1 MTLSLEGLR
10 AALTYANVRAF
21 LHAIQEGEVYKQF
34 RHTPDAYR
42 QLFGGAL
49 CDSLA
54 RHPQQ
59 AMQSPWG
66 WTSAAGAYQAMCAV
80 PGKVT
85 VDTWGDFCRDMG
97 STVEIMPFDA
107 ETQDLFAVWCLRR
120 RGALKHVIDG
130 EFDAAVAKCVKEW
143 ASFPGSPYGQPT
155 VTLEQLR
162 ACYSRFGG
170 TFALSELLTQ
180 PAAPI
185 EERDLSG
192 IPPRAEQEAPMPEE
206 SPSFDWSALA
216 KAGGAIASIFN
227 PAIGLAISA
236 LSPLLQEKIT
246 KVVGKHV
253 DDPKVAQ
260 EIGKNL
266 SDVVMD
272 TTKRVTGKTDDLEAV
287 AVMRKDPALV
297 AKVEAAVTS
306 KLAEIAP
313 FLDKVTELE
322 TRERAD
328 TLTAQ
333 DAAAARAKG
342 EAWDMTPWLVGFMGG
357 MVLLV
362 VGFFGAV
369 AIMDMVKNGKV
380 ATEVWA
386 ALTGVS
392 GTLLGIL
399 GTIYAYR
406 FASTQQSAAKN
417 AIIGEIARGKAP

>member
-1 MTLSLEGLR
+1 MTLTIE
-10 AALTYANVRAF
+10 ALKAQFQHPNLQAFSRCVRSA
-21 LHAIQEGEVYKQF
+21 ESNNRDDGS
-34 RHTPDAYR
+34 AYR
-42 QLFGGAL
+42 TIYGGEQVSDL
-49 CDSLA
+49 SC
-54 RHPQQ
+54 HPRI
-59 AMQSPWG
+59 AKQSPWG
-66 WTSAAGAYQAMCAV
+66 YTSAAGAYQAMCAV
-80 PGKVT
+80 PGRVQT
-85 VDTWGDFCRDMG
+85 DTWGDFCRDMG
-97 STVEIMPFDA
+97 VPVDAMPFDKP
-107 ETQDLFAVWCLRR
+107 TQDAFLVWCVKRR
-120 RGALKHVIDG
+120 NALQAVLDGDLEKAIDLCS
-130 EFDAAVAKCVKEW
+130 FEW
-143 ASFPGSPYGQPT
+143 ASFPPGRYGQPT
-155 VTLEQLR
+155 TTIDKLR
-162 ACYSRFGG
+162 AVFLQYGG
-170 TFALSELLTQ
+170 RLSNADLIQ

-185 EERDLSG
+185 EER
-192 IPPRAEQEAPMPEE
+192 PQPNQPETPMPE
-206 SPSFDWSALA
+206 SPSFDWSMLA

-227 PAIGLAISA
+227 PAIGLAITA

-246 KVVGKHV
+246 KTIGKHT
-253 DDPKVAQ
+253 DDPKVAA
-260 EIGKNL
+260 EIGKSL
-266 SDVVMD
+266 SDAVME
-272 TTKRVTGKTDDLEAV
+272 TTKLVTGKSDELEAV
-287 AVMRKDPALV
+287 AVMRRDPVMV

-313 FLDKVTELE
+313 FLDKVSELE
-322 TRERAD
+322 ARERAD
-328 TLTAQ
+328 TIIAQ

-417 AIIGEIARGKAP
+417 AIIGEIARSKTP

>member
-10 AALTYANVRAF
+10 AALEYANVRAF

-49 CDSLA
+49 TDSLA
-54 RHPQQ
+54 RHPRR

-85 VDTWGDFCRDMG
+85 VDTWGDFCRDMQ
-97 STVEIMPFDA
+97 STAEDMPFDA

-185 EERDLSG
+185 EDHSPTNL
-192 IPPRAEQEAPMPEE
+192 PPVQLETPMPE
-206 SPSFDWSALA
+206 SPSFDWSMLA

-227 PAIGLAISA
+227 PAIGLAITA

-246 KVVGKHV
+246 KTIGKHT
-253 DDPKVAQ
+253 DDPKVAA
-260 EIGKNL
+260 EIGKSL
-266 SDVVMD
+266 SDAVME
-272 TTKRVTGKTDDLEAV
+272 TTKLVTGRSDELEAV
-287 AVMRKDPALV
+287 AIMRKDPALV

-313 FLDKVTELE
+313 FLDKVSELE
-322 TRERAD
+322 ARERAD

-406 FASTQQSAAKN
+406 FASTAQSAAKN
-417 AIIGEIARGKAP
+417 AIIGEIAARK

>member
-1 MTLSLEGLR
+1 MTAPRGLRNRNPGNIRYVEGVTSLYQGCIGSDGAFCIFDTDHNGLR
-10 AALTYANVRAF
+10 ALCKLQLVYQDKHGLRTVRGCIDRWAPP
-21 LHAIQEGEVYKQF
+21 EEND
-34 RHTPDAYR
+34 T
-42 QLFGGAL
+42 
-49 CDSLA
+49 
-54 RHPQQ
+54 
-59 AMQSPWG
+59 
-66 WTSAAGAYQAMCAV
+66 GAYV
-80 PGKVT
+80 
-85 VDTWGDFCRDMG
+85 
-97 STVEIMPFDA
+97 
-107 ETQDLFAVWCLRR
+107 
-120 RGALKHVIDG
+120 
-130 EFDAAVAKCVKEW
+130 AAVA
-143 ASFPGSPYGQPT
+143 
-155 VTLEQLR
+155 
-162 ACYSRFGG
+162 
-170 TFALSELLTQ
+170 
-180 PAAPI
+180 
-185 EERDLSG
+185 RDLNVGPDDEIDLHRDLLLAGMATAIVRHENGQQPYAASEIMAAAQDALG
-192 IPPRAEQEAPMPEE
+192 YAYVEPAVIPLPPEQPPETPMSD
-206 SPSFDWSALA
+206 SPSFDWSMLA

-227 PAIGLAISA
+227 PAIGLAITA

-246 KVVGKHV
+246 KTVAKHT
-253 DDPKVAQ
+253 DDPKVAA
-260 EIGKNL
+260 EIGKTL

-272 TTKRVTGKTDDLEAV
+272 TTKLITGKSDDLEAV

-313 FLDKVTELE
+313 FLDKVSELE
-322 TRERAD
+322 ARERAD
-328 TLTAQ
+328 TIIAQ
-333 DAAAARAKG
+333 DAAAARNRA

-417 AIIGEIARGKAP
+417 AIIGEIAKSKL

>member
-10 AALTYANVRAF
+10 AFEKNPNVVAM
-21 LHAIQEGEVYKQF
+21 LAVIAAKES
-34 RHTPDAYR
+34 
-42 QLFGGAL
+42 GGAFDIINGGARFTDFSRHPYHGIPTTQGGRAAGCYQFLGTTWSRL
-49 CDSLA
+49 CDRYEFPSFEPEFQTL
-54 RHPQQ
+54 
-59 AMQSPWG
+59 
-66 WTSAAGAYQAMCAV
+66 GAIALIQ
-80 PGKVT
+80 G
-85 VDTWGDFCRDMG
+85 
-97 STVEIMPFDA
+97 
-107 ETQDLFAVWCLRR
+107 
-120 RGALKHVIDG
+120 RGALDDVVAG
-130 EFDAAVAKCVKEW
+130 RFEAAVAKLRPEW
-143 ASFPGSPYGQPT
+143 TSLPGASESRGDWTMDKARALY
-155 VTLEQLR
+155 LER
-162 ACYSRFGG
+162 GG
-170 TFALSELLTQ
+170 LLDNAKLLQ

-185 EERDLSG
+185 EDHSPTNL
-192 IPPRAEQEAPMPEE
+192 PPVQPPETPMPDD

-236 LSPLLQEKIT
+236 LSPLLQERIT

-266 SDVVMD
+266 SDVVME
-272 TTKRVTGKTDDLEAV
+272 TTKRVTGKSDDLEAV
-287 AVMRKDPALV
+287 AIMRKDPALV

-322 TRERAD
+322 ARERAD
-328 TLTAQ
+328 TLAAQ
-333 DAAAARAKG
+333 DAAAARNRA

-406 FASTQQSAAKN
+406 FASTAQSAAKN
-417 AIIGEIARGKAP
+417 AIIGEIAARK

>member
-1 MTLSLEGLR
+1 MTLSSERLQALFDHPNVKAFYAVVRRGESSLGPEAYTMVNGGPPITDFSKHPYEGLS
-10 AALTYANVRAF
+10 T
-21 LHAIQEGEVYKQF
+21 KQ
-34 RHTPDAYR
+34 
-42 QLFGGAL
+42 GG
-49 CDSLA
+49 
-54 RHPQQ
+54 R
-59 AMQSPWG
+59 
-66 WTSAAGAYQAMCAV
+66 AAGAPQFI
-80 PGKVT
+80 PS
-85 VDTWGDFCRDMG
+85 TWQEIAERYSLPDF
-97 STVEIMPFDA
+97 SPA
-107 ETQDLFAVWCLRR
+107 SQDLGYVGCLLKRSGAIEALLAGRFEEAVRICRPEWTSLP
-120 RGALKHVIDG
+120 GAAENNPAWNMDK
-130 EFDAAVAKCVKEW
+130 A
-143 ASFPGSPYGQPT
+143 
-155 VTLEQLR
+155 R
-162 ACYSRFGG
+162 ALYLDNGG
-170 TFALSELLTQ
+170 KLDNEELLQ

-185 EERDLSG
+185 EER
-192 IPPRAEQEAPMPEE
+192 PQPNQPETPMPE
-206 SPSFDWSALA
+206 SPSFDWSMLA

-227 PAIGLAISA
+227 PAIGLAITA

-246 KVVGKHV
+246 KTIGKHT
-253 DDPKVAQ
+253 DDPKVAA
-260 EIGKNL
+260 EIGKSL
-266 SDVVMD
+266 SDAVME
-272 TTKRVTGKTDDLEAV
+272 TTKLVTGKSDELEAV
-287 AVMRKDPALV
+287 AVMRRDPVMV

-313 FLDKVTELE
+313 FLDKVSELE
-322 TRERAD
+322 ARERAD
-328 TLTAQ
+328 TIIAQ

-417 AIIGEIARGKAP
+417 AIIGEIARSKT